1 MAGRSSLQG
10 FVIDPRRLFL
20 RVAVSIAADFAREH
34 DEAQLRCL
42 PQLIGNRT
50 GNSFLSKRSTLQ
62 EYSCLETE
70 AKFSRANATMPKL
83 ARRIGVPRRGSPCH
97 DHTGQC
103 LKRTSLHM
111 PRPTF
116 AIRKNRKSRRM
127 SLHISITPPGDQHFN
142 ERKESKLLK
151 WFEPTTFPE
160 IYLTWSDEQRRR
172 LFALEDDGLW
182 ASMN

>member
-70 AKFSRANATMPKL
+70 EKFPRANATMPKL

-103 LKRTSLHM
+103 LKRTAPHASANIRNPEKSEVETDVAAYLHHTAR
-111 PRPTF
+111 RPAF
-116 AIRKNRKSRRM
+116 
-127 SLHISITPPGDQHFN
+127 
-142 ERKESKLLK
+142 
-151 WFEPTTFPE
+151 
-160 IYLTWSDEQRRR
+160 
-172 LFALEDDGLW
+172 
-182 ASMN
+182 